1 MSTSQEDEQAL
12 QRLLRAGR
20 GDPGDDQL
28 RRVEE
33 RFDNWLAD
41 AASPP
46 SATHRTATLLRRHAR
61 VLPLLGATLVAL
73 GIGVFETRSDDGG
86 APSMREARR
95 SSVASDRVTMVVES
109 SRSARLPTEDPAMV
123 APSSSMKTG
132 AVRVGTPAHGSAT
145 PMTPPPESVELAPAP
160 TITPPTNE
168 PSTKLATSESSD
180 AEPSETEV
188 SYLRRSRNALTSDP
202 ARALSIANG
211 HPSIYPHGSLDQERE
226 LIAID
231 ALVRLGQRDE
241 ARARADAFRAR
252 YPNSAHL
259 GRVSALLGGSR

>member
-20 GDPGDDQL
+20 GDPGDEQL

-41 AASPP
+41 SASPP
-46 SATHRTATLLRRHAR
+46 SATHRRPATALRRHAR
-61 VLPLLGATLVAL
+61 VLPLVGATLVVL
-73 GIGVFETRSDDGG
+73 GIGIFETRSDDGG
-86 APSMREARR
+86 LPSMREARR
-95 SSVASDRVTMVVES
+95 STVASDRVTMVIEP
-109 SRSARLPTEDPAMV
+109 SRSAQLPTEEPASV
-123 APSSSMKTG
+123 PASSSMKS
-132 AVRVGTPAHGSAT
+132 VRVGTLPHGLAT
-145 PMTPPPESVELAPAP
+145 PLTSPPESVELAPVP
-160 TITPPTNE
+160 IVTPPPNE
-168 PSTKLATSESSD
+168 PSTKLATTESSD

-188 SYLRRSRNALTSDP
+188 SYLRRSRNALHSDP

-211 HPSIYPHGSLDQERE
+211 HTSRYPHGSLDQERE

-231 ALVRLGQRDE
+231 ALVRLGQRDQ
-241 ARARADAFRAR
+241 ARARADAFRAH

-259 GRVSALLGGSR
+259 GRVSALVGDSQ